1 MTQGLGRFEYY
12 LIQLDEL
19 ILQSSKTDNPALYLY
34 KNDART
40 KAFML
45 EGLSKLYAGLHNEKR
60 FAYAKE
66 YFKSLEDAL
75 GDIDHYDAFAQEFLT
90 DPEMLTTIR
99 MYMEQK
105 RDEKMLELN
114 ILLKKKRWINSDRSR
129 TKRIRKK
136 IKKADWMEPEK
147 EADAINNF
155 YKKAIKDIKE
165 FYEKTGNE
173 FTDIEL
179 QVHELRR
186 KLRWLSIYPQALQGK
201 IQFVDNGVIDE
212 ATTKY
217 LTDNIVNSPY
227 NIMPAIGN
235 NKAIIEFEKKYF
247 LALSYVIYELGKLKD
262 DGLKVMATAEAI
274 AATQFVDH
282 ETALQRAYPLNKITK
297 EGVKEIMA
305 KAKDLSAPFFEEDN
319 LGKMIKGLKS
329 E

>member
-12 LIQLDEL
+12 LIQLEEL
-19 ILQSSKTDNPALYLY
+19 LLQSSKTDNPALYLY

-60 FAYAKE
+60 FDYAKL
-66 YFKSLEDAL
+66 YFKSLEDSL
-75 GDIDHYDAFAQEFLT
+75 GDIDHYDAYAEQFLA

-99 MYMEQK
+99 MFMEQK
-105 RDEKMLELN
+105 RDEKLLELN
-114 ILLKKKRWINSDRSR
+114 TLLIKKRWINSDSSR
-129 TKRIRKK
+129 TKKIRKK
-136 IKKADWMEPEK
+136 LKKADWLEPEK
-147 EADAINNF
+147 EASEIYNF

-165 FYEKTGNE
+165 FYEQTGNE

-186 KLRWLSIYPQALQGK
+186 KLRWLSIYPQCLQGK
-201 IQFVDNGVIDE
+201 IQFVDNCENDE

-227 NIMPAIGN
+227 NIMPAVGN

-247 LALSYVIYELGKLKD
+247 LALSYVIYELGNLKD

-274 AATQFVDH
+274 AATQFVDD
-282 ETALQRAYPLNKITK
+282 ETALQRAYPLNKMSN
-297 EGVKEIMA
+297 EAVKEIMA
-305 KAKDLSAPFFEEDN
+305 KAKDLSVPFFEEDN
-319 LGKMIKGLKS
+319 LGKMIVGIKKD
-329 E
+329 

>member
-1 MTQGLGRFEYY
+1 MTQGPGRFEYY

-19 ILQSSKTDNPALYLY
+19 LQQASKTDNPAMFLY

-60 FAYAKE
+60 FDYAKE
-66 YFKSLEDAL
+66 HFKTLEDAL
-75 GDIDHYDAFAQEFLT
+75 GDIDHYDAYATQFLA

-99 MYMEQK
+99 MFMEQK
-105 RDEKMLELN
+105 REEKLAALN
-114 ILLKKKRWINSDRSR
+114 TLLVKKRWINSDRSR
-129 TKRIRKK
+129 TKKIRKK
-136 IKKADWMEPEK
+136 IKKADWLEPEK
-147 EADAINNF
+147 EATAIYNF

-201 IQFVDNGVIDE
+201 IQFVDNGITDE

-227 NIMPAIGN
+227 NVMPAVGN
-235 NKAIIEFEKKYF
+235 NQAIIEFEKKYF

-262 DGLKVMATAEAI
+262 DGLRVMATAEAV

-282 ETALQRAYPLNKITK
+282 ETALQRSYPLNKISSD
-297 EGVKEIMA
+297 GVKEIMA
-305 KAKDLSAPFFEEDN
+305 KAKELSAPFFEEDN
-319 LGKMIKGLKS
+319 LGKMVIGLKS